1 MSLPPPRPRLPGMG
15 GPGMDG
21 APQQGGAH
29 LGASGTTGG
38 RRFIG
43 IAVAVVGLV
52 VVAAIVVATA
62 LHLASGGAGPSAE
75 SGSQWSTQT
84 SFPEASSDAGAE
96 QDEGDDAASSHGPSA
111 STTHSPTGTS
121 GEGECRAR
129 DLELSI
135 EGGGSKSRTLVV
147 TNTGRSACT
156 IEGVPE
162 LRFLSDRGSELDVA
176 VDGAGSSRPFTLE
189 PGESAEAKLTWSG
202 SSHGSTAR
210 SIEATLAPGVTL
222 EVRASLPISS
232 GMDVEVKAWS

>member
-1 MSLPPPRPRLPGMG
+1 M
-15 GPGMDG
+15 
-21 APQQGGAH
+21 
-29 LGASGTTGG
+29 TGG

-62 LHLASGGAGPSAE
+62 LHLASGGAGPSADA
-75 SGSQWSTQT
+75 GSQWATQT
-84 SFPEASSDAGAE
+84 SIPEASEDGSSDESSAGGAGAPSSTS
-96 QDEGDDAASSHGPSA
+96 GSSHGPSA
-111 STTHSPTGTS
+111 SPTHSSTS
-121 GEGECRAR
+121 EAGECRAR

-156 IEGVPE
+156 IDAVPE
-162 LRFLSDRGSELDVA
+162 LRFHSDRGSALDVT
-176 VDGAGSSRPFTLE
+176 VDGSGSSKPVTLE